1 MKQVLQNFRTGEL
14 MLADVPIPS
23 LRANSLLVRNACSL
37 VSVGTERQL
46 IDFAQKS
53 LLGKARARPD
63 LMRKVMSVAQNEGLL
78 EAYRQATSRLDTPLP
93 LGYSSAGEIIAV
105 DEEVDEFKVGDRV
118 ACAGSGYACH
128 AEIISVPKTLCVSI
142 PDNVDFESAAF
153 VALGAIALHS
163 VRLAE
168 LTLGEN
174 VSIIGLGL
182 LGQITAQIVKASG
195 CNVFGIDI
203 DTHKIVLAK
212 ELGTDA
218 GAVIG
223 QDDVP
228 AQVSNFTDG
237 VGADIVII
245 MASTSGNEPV
255 ELAAEITRERG
266 KIVATGLVGLDMP
279 RKLFYEKEL
288 DFKVPRAWGPGMY
301 DENYERGK
309 VDYPLPYIRWSAK
322 RNMEE
327 FLRLVSQEKV
337 KLDKIITHRFPIK
350 KATEAYEMV
359 TGKSEERYIGLL
371 LTYDKERL
379 LTNKIELRKQDVSI
393 HASKKTANIGLIG
406 AGEFA
411 KARILPALK
420 RLNEVNFKA
429 IATASGT
436 SARDVGDKFGF
447 AYCSTDYQKILEDV
461 DVNCVFIATRHNLHA
476 KFVIEALKHGKDV
489 FVEKPLALSLL
500 ELKQIVEVWNE
511 SQGRL
516 MVGFNRRFSPFSI
529 EAKQLLSQSDEP
541 MVINCRVN
549 AGFVPKDSWI
559 QNPNEGGGRIIGEV
573 CHFIDLIQY
582 FTDSIPTRVYSEAIS
597 KHSDAYMSEDNVIIT
612 IKLKNGSTASITY
625 VANGDKSFS
634 RERVEIFR
642 DQSVCL
648 IDNFKSMSFTRR
660 GKQKKMRKLNV
671 DRGHQNEFSTFIS
684 CVKNGDPMPVDFKEY
699 VYTTLATFKIIESL
713 NKHAS
718 VDIDIAELGG
728 ELP

>member
-1 MKQVLQNFRTGEL
+1 MKQVLQNFRTGKL
-14 MLADVPIPS
+14 MLADVPVPG
-23 LRANSLLVRNACSL
+23 LRANGLLVRNACSL
-37 VSVGTERQL
+37 VSVGTEKQL
-46 IDFAQKS
+46 TDFARKS

-63 LMRKVMSVAQNEGLL
+63 LVRKVMNVAQTEGLL
-78 EAYRQATSRLDTPLP
+78 EAHRQATSRLDTALP
-93 LGYSSAGEIIAV
+93 LGYSSAGEVIAV
-105 DEEVDEFKVGDRV
+105 GEGVDEFKVGDRV
-118 ACAGSGYACH
+118 ACAGSGYASH
-128 AEIISVPKTLCVSI
+128 AEVISVPQTLCVSI

-174 VSIIGLGL
+174 VAIIGLGL
-182 LGQITAQIVKASG
+182 LGQIAVQIVKASG

-203 DTHKIVLAK
+203 DAHKVALAK
-212 ELGTDA
+212 GLGADA

-228 AQVSNFTDG
+228 TQVDNFTGG
-237 VGADIVII
+237 VGTDVVII
-245 MASTSGNEPV
+245 MASTSGNEPI
-255 ELAAEITRERG
+255 ELAANIARERG
-266 KIVATGLVGLDMP
+266 RVIATGLVGLHMP
-279 RKLFYEKEL
+279 RKIFYEKEL
-288 DFKVPRAWGPGMY
+288 DFKVARAWGPGMY
-301 DENYERGK
+301 DESYETGK
-309 VDYPLPYIRWSAK
+309 VDYPLPYIRWTAK

-327 FLRLVSQEKV
+327 FLRLVSQGKV
-337 KLDKIITHRFPIK
+337 NLDKIITHRFPIE

-359 TGKSEERYIGLL
+359 TGKSGERYIGVLL
-371 LTYDKERL
+371 SYDKEKP
-379 LTNKIELRKQDVSI
+379 LTNKIKLKKQDVGI
-393 HASKKTANIGLIG
+393 HAPKKAVNIGLIG

-411 KARILPALK
+411 KATILPALK
-420 RLNEVNFKA
+420 KLNDINLKA

-436 SARDVGDKFGF
+436 SARGVGDKFGF
-447 AYCSTDYQKILEDV
+447 EYCTTDYLKILEDLDV
-461 DVNCVFIATRHNLHA
+461 DCVLIATRHNLHA

-489 FVEKPLALSLL
+489 FVEKPLALSLP
-500 ELKQIVEVWNE
+500 ELQQIVEVWNE
-511 SQGRL
+511 SRRRL

-529 EAKQLLSQSDEP
+529 KVKQLLSQSNEP

-559 QNPNEGGGRIIGEV
+559 QDPDEGGGRIIGEV

-582 FTDSIPTRVYSEAIS
+582 FTDSIPARVYAEAIS

-612 IKLKNGSTASITY
+612 IKLENGSTASIAY
-625 VANGDKSFS
+625 IANGDKAFP

-671 DRGHQNEFSTFIS
+671 DRGHQNEFSAFIS
-684 CVKNGDPMPVDFKEY
+684 CVKNGDPIPVDFKEY

-728 ELP
+728 E